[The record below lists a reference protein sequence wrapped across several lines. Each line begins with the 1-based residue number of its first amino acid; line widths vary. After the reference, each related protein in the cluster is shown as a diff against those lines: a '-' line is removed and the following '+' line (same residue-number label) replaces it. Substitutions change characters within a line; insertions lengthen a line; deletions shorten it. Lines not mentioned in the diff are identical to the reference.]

1 MSKLISVPLPQIRE
15 NPVALRSVNRESES
29 YLGLVDSMRQK
40 GFLGAITVREKMD
53 AETGDS
59 FFELVDGLHRY
70 NAAKDAGLTNINVD
84 VVDLSDDETLEAQVM
99 ANIHKVET
107 RPVEYSQQLRRI
119 LTRNPLMTEAEL
131 ASTLGKSA
139 QWIKERLGLN
149 KIVNEEIQTLI
160 DEGKIGLANAY
171 ALAKLPPEE
180 QHAWVDRA
188 MTNPPDEFIPA
199 ANNRVKEI
207 REAKRKGQDAADAT
221 FNPVAFMQKMK
232 EVKAENETPKIGP
245 VICKSN
251 GAKTAEQGF
260 ALAVAWTL
268 HLDPESATEQARKDE
283 ERKAER
289 SEAKQKRDADRAN
302 KKAEKSS
309 KDAATAA
316 QAAEEAQK
324 VLTG

>member
-1 MSKLISVPLPQIRE
+1 MSKLISVSLSEIRE
-15 NPVALRSVNRESES
+15 NPVALRSVNRESEQ

-40 GFLGAITVREKMD
+40 GFLGAITVREKID
-53 AETGDS
+53 AETGDN

-70 NAAKDAGLTNINVD
+70 NAAKDAGLSSINVN
-84 VVDLSDDETLEAQVM
+84 VVDLSDDETLEAQLM

-131 ASTLGKSA
+131 ASTLGKSS

-149 KIVNEEIQTLI
+149 KIINDEIRALI

-171 ALAKLPPEE
+171 ALAKLPAEE
-180 QHAWVDRA
+180 QSAWVDRA

-221 FNPVAFMQKMK
+221 FSPVAFMQKMK
-232 EVKAENETPKIGP
+232 EVKAENDTPNVGP

-251 GAKTAEQGF
+251 GAKTSEQGF
-260 ALAVAWTL
+260 ALAIAWCL
-268 HLDPESATEQARKDE
+268 HLDPESAIEQARKDE
-283 ERKAER
+283 ERKVERADAKKKREAER
-289 SEAKQKRDADRAN
+289 AT
-302 KKAEKSS
+302 KKAEKS
-309 KDAATAA
+309 KQDAATAA
-316 QAAEEAQK
+316 QAADEANK
-324 VLTG
+324 VLAG